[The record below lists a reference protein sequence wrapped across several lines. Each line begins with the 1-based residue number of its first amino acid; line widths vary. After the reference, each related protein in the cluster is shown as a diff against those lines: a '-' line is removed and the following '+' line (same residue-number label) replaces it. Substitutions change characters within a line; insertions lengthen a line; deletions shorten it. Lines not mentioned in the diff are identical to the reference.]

1 MSINQVENFCDSL
14 RKYHTVKEITD
25 RTEREL
31 KYLNNVCGSTA
42 SLKRYLTMYRNYL
55 KEKIDSKKLVEKKP
69 LLNLL
74 LSILKLNSKQQ
85 SESRKEHDIEVSQG
99 QKNLREIY
107 DVRKYIDVS
116 IGLLSAV
123 SVYDRIIGLCALTG
137 RRAAEIGTSAILT
150 PINGNNRLAKFEGQL
165 KMKDRKN
172 QKTYEIPILYDFKI
186 INDVLLSIRKEKPRF
201 IDKPLL
207 FNNTASSKISVK
219 VKKHYDGILEGEIQ
233 AKNLRSIYALLS
245 YKLESKKYKND
256 ETPFSMNAYFSEIL
270 GHGDDD
276 VITSCSY
283 VDFYLPNLLN
293 L

>member
-1 MSINQVENFCDSL
+1 MSINEVENFCDSL

-31 KYLNNVCGSTA
+31 KYLNGACGSTS
-42 SLKRYLTMYRNYL
+42 SLRRYLTTYRKYL
-55 KEKIDSKKLVEKKP
+55 KEKINSKKLVEKTP
-69 LLNLL
+69 LLVLL
-74 LSILKLNSKQQ
+74 LSILILNKKQQ
-85 SESRKEHDIEVSQG
+85 GEMRTEHIDEVIEGQWGMRK
-99 QKNLREIY
+99 IY
-107 DVRKYIDVS
+107 DAEKYIEVS

-150 PINGNNRLAKFEGQL
+150 AVAGNNRLATFEGQL
-165 KMKDRKN
+165 KMKDRKD
-172 QKTYEIPILYDFKI
+172 QKTYEIPLLHDFKI
-186 INDVLLSIRKEKPRF
+186 LNDVLLSIRKEKPGF
-201 IDKPLL
+201 IGKPLL

-219 VKKHYDGILEGEIQ
+219 VKKHYSGILEGEIQ